1 MGNKIVSNDSTP
13 TDVAVAVGEIGENY
27 KKFMKVIEEVA
38 IDGRMLHNSSEAEIS
53 GYLDAVEFKEV
64 GITDLTKQ
72 VMLSRFKAQRTSSNP
87 VEPSHP
93 EKKRTLDN
101 APLLKKVANPKKKKV
116 AVVERES
123 GNFYRNLKSL
133 LVLIVPFFD
142 FRWRHPTTYE

>member
-27 KKFMKVIEEVA
+27 KKFMKVIEVVA
-38 IDGRMLHNSSEAEIS
+38 IDGRMLHDSSENEIS

-72 VMLSRFKAQRTSSNP
+72 VMQRRFKAQRTSSNP
-87 VEPSHP
+87 VEPLHP

-133 LVLIVPFFD
+133 LVLIVPFLF
-142 FRWRHPTTYE
+142 